1 MNGKAVW
8 NIDPHLKLQAT
19 LGAELNWFTF
29 DDYKAPTTPGFEAGR
44 LQTALSATACTTLKC
59 WLSTTTIG
67 VISISTLR

>member
-44 LQTALSATACTTLKC
+44 LRSEERRFAAVRIARQGDSNVHKNLPFHPS
-59 WLSTTTIG
+59 
-67 VISISTLR
+67 